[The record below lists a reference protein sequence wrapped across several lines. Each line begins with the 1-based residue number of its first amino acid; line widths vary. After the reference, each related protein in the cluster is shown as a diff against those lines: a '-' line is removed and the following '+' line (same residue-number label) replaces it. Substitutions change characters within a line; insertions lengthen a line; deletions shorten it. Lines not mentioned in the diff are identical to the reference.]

1 LAQAV
6 TSYYALMPSNV
17 NAGWSRLTPAYQS
30 GHAGGF
36 AGYQRFWAAVQTVST
51 SAVVG
56 QPPDSALATI
66 TYHYKDHRTVV
77 ERTRFSFVRNGGQW
91 LISRSSTVSSR
102 TT

>member
-17 NAGWSRLTPAYQS
+17 NAGWSRLTSAYQN

-36 AGYQRFWAAVQTVST
+36 TGYQRFWGAIQAV
-51 SAVVG
+51 SASSVVG

-66 TYHYKDHRTVV
+66 TYHYKDGRTVV
-77 ERTRFSFVRNGGQW
+77 ERTRFRFVRDGGQW
-91 LISRSSTVSSR
+91 LIAESSTLNSR